1 MKLEDRTAIVTGS
14 SSGIGRGIAIA
25 FAEEGANVVLA
36 SRSENSKMEQD
47 EQTTTEVI
55 EKNGGEA
62 IFQST
67 DVTVEKD
74 VKELIQTTVDEYG
87 GIDILVN
94 NAGVTSANPIHNV
107 TEDEWDHVHDVNLK
121 GTFRC
126 SKHAIPHILESE
138 YGRIINVSSQR
149 GVQGGAPR
157 EKAAYVSS
165 KGAVSNLTRQMALD
179 YGPKGIAVNA
189 ICPGPV
195 ISNMTRIEDESD
207 RERLLEGILTPFV
220 AVPEDIAPAAVLLA
234 SDGGRFI
241 HGHNLVIDGGYVVNP
256 RGH

>member
-1 MKLEDRTAIVTGS
+1 MKLKDRTAIITGS

-36 SRSENSKMEQD
+36 SRNEASKMEQD
-47 EQTTTEVI
+47 ERTTTEVI
-55 EKNGGEA
+55 ADKGGDA
-62 IFQST
+62 VFQPT
-67 DVTVEKD
+67 DVTDENDVEAM
-74 VKELIQTTVDEYG
+74 VQTAVDEYG

-94 NAGVTSANPIHNV
+94 NAGVTSANPIHEV
-107 TEDEWDHVHDVNLK
+107 TEEEWDSVHDVNLK
-121 GTFRC
+121 GVYRC

-149 GVQGGAPR
+149 GIQGGAPR

-179 YGPKGIAVNA
+179 YGPQGIAVNA

-195 ISNMTRIEDESD
+195 VSNMTRIEDESD